1 MSEVDLTKYDKQVR
15 EVLIAV
21 LPRRDDMT
29 IKEFDD
35 SVNFYFKEMSK
46 EIANH
51 IHCGFICGHSLEDQ
65 IEFIKKRGVFS
76 K

>member
-1 MSEVDLTKYDKQVR
+1 MSKVDLSKYDKQVR

-21 LPRRDDMT
+21 LPRKDSMT

-35 SVNFYFKEMSK
+35 YVEFYFKEMSK

-51 IHCGFICGHSLEDQ
+51 IHLGLICGHSLEEQ
-65 IEFIKKRGVFS
+65 IEHIKDRGVFS

>member
-1 MSEVDLTKYDKQVR
+1 MSKVDLSKYDKQVR

-21 LPRRDDMT
+21 LPRKDSMT

-35 SVNFYFKEMSK
+35 YVEFYFKEMSK

-51 IHCGFICGHSLEDQ
+51 IHLGLICGHSLEEQ
-65 IEFIKKRGVFS
+65 IEHIKDRGVFN